1 MENDILRL
9 LKDSEGEI
17 LDNKLLIKTLKLS
30 NESGKDIQEKIMRQM
45 KTNDL
50 FTTARNQYN
59 EVAKRVAN
67 LYFVIYDLA
76 IIEPTYQYSLDW
88 YLVLFVE
95 AIAKSRD
102 IKSPT
107 TTRNANIIE
116 TTQLILYENTCRALL
131 EKDKLIFSFLL
142 CIKILEIDHIIT
154 MKETR
159 FLMIGGSATEAPIP

>member
-107 TTRNANIIE
+107 RNANIIE